1 MQSTKPHKRRTI
13 NCMNDETLAP
23 CPTGFKTVRPGAY
36 IVYSQPDFANKFW
49 PTDDGKSCFS
59 ASSVAG
65 LANELRVR
73 NARVLFGLPRRGT
86 PAFVQDLAG
95 ADTRELLVELQG

>member
-1 MQSTKPHKRRTI
+1 
-13 NCMNDETLAP
+13 MNDETLAP
-23 CPTGFKTVRPGAY
+23 CPTGFTTVRPGAY

-49 PTDDGKSCFS
+49 ATDDGKSCFS

-65 LANELRVR
+65 LADELQVR
-73 NARVLFGLPRRGT
+73 HARILFGLPTQGA

-95 ADTRELLVELQG
+95 ADARELLVELQG